1 MKPLLKWLGGKR
13 RVVPHILPYIPEN
26 YNLYYEPF
34 FGGGAVYLHLL
45 PEKAVI
51 SDVNKPLINVYQQ
64 VKENPEAL
72 IEELEHE
79 RWKNTLEDY
88 LEIRALDR
96 EEEFEE
102 VSDLF
107 KAARILYLNKTC
119 FNGLYR
125 ENKKGQYN
133 AHFGHYKD
141 PQIKN
146 PELIREMS
154 KQFNRGTEIKLAGF
168 QESLSQV
175 EGTSNLIYLDPPYIP
190 LNTTS
195 YFTSY
200 SKDGFNDDDHV
211 SLAEKMRELDEKGN
225 YVLMSNSDTPRTA
238 EIYKDFHFIKIQ
250 VGRSISAKGTS
261 RGKVGE
267 ILAVGNSLYEELKR
281 TGKL

>member
-13 RVVPHILPYIPEN
+13 RVVPHILPYVPEN

-64 VKENPEAL
+64 VKENPESL
-72 IEELEHE
+72 IEELGHE
-79 RWKNTLEDY
+79 RWSNTLEDY
-88 LEIRALDR
+88 LKIRALDR
-96 EEEFEE
+96 EESFEE
-102 VSDLF
+102 VPDLF

-133 AHFGHYKD
+133 APFGHYKD
-141 PQIKN
+141 PQIRN

-175 EGTSNLIYLDPPYIP
+175 EGTSNFIYLDPPYVP
-190 LNTTS
+190 LNATS
-195 YFTSY
+195 SFTSY
-200 SKDGFNDDDHV
+200 SKDGFTDDDQV

-225 YVLMSNSDTPRTA
+225 FVLMSNSDTPRTA
-238 EIYKDFHFIKIQ
+238 EIYKDFHFVQIQ
-250 VGRSISAKGTS
+250 VSRSISAKATS

-267 ILAVGNSLYEELKR
+267 ILAIGNSLHEELKR